1 MKKRK
6 RKFDGG
12 AFVIMIVCGILL
24 TLGITSFHPLINIP
38 IRKPIG
44 VWYAQTVR
52 AYQKD
57 RNSWYGPL
65 LTPVKR
71 EQKVLQAEIN
81 FYERY
86 INNLQ
91 TETNLSSSQYADL
104 IIYKSN
110 LCVATELIN
119 NTNALKIYLKA
130 NNRYRRA
137 PWRPWLLQI
146 SMFTLIFGILFGA
159 FLFGLIRFIRGLI
172 GYKIK

>member
-6 RKFDGG
+6 RKFNGE
-12 AFVIMIVCGILL
+12 AFVIMIVCGILIL
-24 TLGITSFHPLINIP
+24 LSSTIFHPEIYIP

-52 AYQKD
+52 AYQRD

-91 TETNLSSSQYADL
+91 TETNFSSSHCEDL

-119 NTNALKIYLKA
+119 NTNALKIHLKA
-130 NNRYRRA
+130 NNRDRRA
-137 PWRPWLLQI
+137 PWWPWLSKI
-146 SMFTLIFGILFGA
+146 SMLTLIFGILFGT
-159 FLFGLIRFIRGLI
+159 FLFGLIRFIRGMR
-172 GYKIK
+172 GFKN

>member
-1 MKKRK
+1 VKK
-6 RKFDGG
+6 RKFDIE
-12 AFVIMIVCGILL
+12 ALVIIIVCGILIL
-24 TLGITSFHPLINIP
+24 LSSTIFHPEIYIP

-52 AYQKD
+52 AYQRD

-81 FYERY
+81 FYVRY
-86 INNLQ
+86 INDLQ
-91 TETNLSSSQYADL
+91 TETNLSSSQHADL

-119 NTNALKIYLKA
+119 NTNALKIHLKA
-130 NNRYRRA
+130 NNRDRRA

-146 SMFTLIFGILFGA
+146 SMLTLIFGILFGT